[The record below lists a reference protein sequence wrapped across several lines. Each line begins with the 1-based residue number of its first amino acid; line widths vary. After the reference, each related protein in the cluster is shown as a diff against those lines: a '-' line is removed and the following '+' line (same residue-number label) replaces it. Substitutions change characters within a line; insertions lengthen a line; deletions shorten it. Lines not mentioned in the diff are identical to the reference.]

1 MSGSEIVGF
10 LANEVIETRGD
21 PKVEVTNLSP
31 AFPGNES
38 ALSFLG
44 KRALVDSRITGQK
57 PIAGILLTVEGEH
70 NSEVDSEVKFRIIV
84 ENPRLSFSRV
94 AREFFEI
101 PIVPKIHPTSQ
112 IHPSAKLGKNVYV
125 GPHCVISEEAVIGDL
140 VQLGSGTFI
149 GDHVLIGAE
158 STIGA
163 NCTIGQIGFGYE
175 KDSNG
180 IPFKVPH
187 FGAVVIGNSVDIG
200 ANTTI
205 DRGTLSDTRIGDHV
219 KIDNLVHVAH
229 NCVIESAAVIT
240 AGSVL
245 CGGVFVGERA
255 WIAPN
260 STVREKRRVGSD
272 SFVGMGSVV
281 VRNVADGVT
290 VFGNPAAPIT

>member
-1 MSGSEIVGF
+1 MRF
-10 LANEVIETRGD
+10 LSNEVLETRGN
-21 PKVEVTNLSP
+21 PKVEVTNLAP
-31 AFPGNES
+31 VFPGNDS

-44 KRALVDSRITGQK
+44 KRALVASRITGQK
-57 PIAGILLTVEGEH
+57 PIAGILITVEGDH

-94 AREFFEI
+94 ARHFFEL
-101 PIVPKIHPTSQ
+101 PTVPSIHPTSQ
-112 IHPSAKLGKNVYV
+112 IHPSAKLGKDVHI
-125 GPHCVISEEAVIGDL
+125 GPNCVISEEVEIGDL
-140 VQLGSGTFI
+140 VQLGAGTFI
-149 GDHVLIGAE
+149 GDHVLIGAD

-163 NCTIGQIGFGYE
+163 NCSIGQIGFGYE
-175 KDSNG
+175 RDSNG
-180 IPFKVPH
+180 TPFKVPH

-205 DRGTLSDTRIGDHV
+205 DRGTLGDTRIGDHV

-245 CGGVFVGERA
+245 CGGVFVGNRA

-260 STVREKRRVGSD
+260 STVREKRRIGAEA
-272 SFVGMGSVV
+272 FVGMGSVV
-281 VRNVADGVT
+281 VRDVAEGVT
-290 VFGNPAAPIT
+290 VFGNPAAPIS